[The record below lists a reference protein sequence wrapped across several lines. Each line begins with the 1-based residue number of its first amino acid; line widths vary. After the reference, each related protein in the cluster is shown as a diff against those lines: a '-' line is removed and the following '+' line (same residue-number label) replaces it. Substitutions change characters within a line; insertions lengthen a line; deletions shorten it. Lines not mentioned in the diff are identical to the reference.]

1 MNIADG
7 FGAVKEE
14 KEKRL
19 ICADLSTSWKCVLS
33 NLFTNSSCLHTTLCL
48 DGGFFCDRFAVRTLV
63 LM

>member
-33 NLFTNSSCLHTTLCL
+33 KLFTNSLCLHTTLWME
-48 DGGFFCDRFAVRTLV
+48 V
-63 LM
+63 LL